1 MRIGQIVK
9 NRREELG
16 MSQTDLA
23 KLTGYSDKSAIS
35 RIESGENDVPRK
47 KLALFAK
54 ALQLRPTDLLPEDE
68 DLGDL
73 GNRLA
78 PDEYA
83 LLVAYRSAPV
93 ELKRAALRLL
103 EVR

>member
-54 ALQLRPTDLLPEDE
+54 TLIPCDCFGTNAFWGRQIGKAHQFQNVIR
-68 DLGDL
+68 
-73 GNRLA
+73 NRFFA
-78 PDEYA
+78 
-83 LLVAYRSAPV
+83 RIR
-93 ELKRAALRLL
+93 K
-103 EVR
+103 

>member
-35 RIESGENDVPRK
+35 RIESGEK

-83 LLVAYRSAPV
+83 LLVAYKSAPA